1 MKLLS
6 KTSLLIITGS
16 IFIFWIG
23 NLVFF
28 RITREVINEHIN
40 NELMTQMAGLMT
52 RLNQGETISNLP
64 GSFDQIN
71 IIETNIHPGQPP
83 VLSDTVL
90 YNASQQKF
98 IAHRAL
104 RFSYNSD
111 KGSRDIIIYKSLLSS
126 DALIERI
133 TLLSVALLIVF
144 IIMIYILNR
153 YIFTNIW
160 SAFSNSLKRLDVYDF
175 NKPGGLVLP
184 VSEIAEFDRLNKV
197 LLEMADRIQSDYKS
211 LKELTANTSHEIQTP
226 LAIIRN
232 KAELLLQSENLSE
245 TDLETVS
252 SILNTTGRLSKLN
265 QSLLLIAKIE
275 NKQFEESEKIDL
287 KDALETYIT
296 NLDVLINAGGFSIN
310 SELDNCTIRMNH
322 MLLDVLISNLLKN
335 AITHG
340 TGGSDIGVR
349 LKNCIVEISN
359 QGAPLPFSED
369 QLFKRFIK
377 GSGKE
382 GGTGIGLEI
391 VRKICNYYRINVK
404 HIYSEGTHSF
414 RVDFSTIGGLK
425 IED

>member
-28 RITREVINEHIN
+28 RITREAINEHIN
-40 NELMTQMAGLMT
+40 NELMTQMAGVMT
-52 RLNQGETISNLP
+52 RINRGETINELP
-64 GSFDQIN
+64 GSYDQVSVISSDAASVR
-71 IIETNIHPGQPP
+71 QP
-83 VLSDTVL
+83 VFSDTVL

-104 RFSYNSD
+104 RFSYMADDGN
-111 KGSRDIIIYKSLLSS
+111 RDIIIFKSLLSS

-144 IIMIYILNR
+144 IIMIFILNR
-153 YIFTNIW
+153 YIFTNVW
-160 SAFSNSLKRLDVYDF
+160 STFSNSLERQDIYDF

-184 VSEIAEFDRLNKV
+184 ASEIAEFDRLNKV
-197 LLEMADRIQSDYKS
+197 LLEMADRIQSDYLS

-232 KAELLLQSENLSE
+232 KAELLLQSDSLSK
-245 TDLETVS
+245 TDMETVT

-265 QSLLLIAKIE
+265 QSLLLIARIE
-275 NKQFEESEKIDL
+275 NKQFEDNEEIKLDE
-287 KDALETYIT
+287 ALERYID
-296 NLDVLINAGGFSIN
+296 NLDVLINAGGFKLKSN
-310 SELDNCTIRMNH
+310 VKACRIRMNH
-322 MLLDVLISNLLKN
+322 MLLDILISNLLKN
-335 AITHG
+335 AVSHG
-340 TGGSDIGVR
+340 TKGGDISVS
-349 LKNCIVEISN
+349 LENCVVEISN
-359 QGAPLPFSED
+359 HGAPLSFSED

-382 GGTGIGLEI
+382 GSTGIGLEI
-391 VRKICNYYRINVK
+391 VRKICGYYRIEV
-404 HIYSEGTHSF
+404 GHSYIEDLHTF
-414 RVDFSTIGGLK
+414 RVDFSNIRTK
-425 IED
+425 AKD

>member
-28 RITREVINEHIN
+28 RITREAINEHIN
-40 NELMTQMAGLMT
+40 NELMTQMAGVMT
-52 RLNQGETISNLP
+52 RINQGEEINELP
-64 GSFDQIN
+64 GSYDQVSVISYDAASFR
-71 IIETNIHPGQPP
+71 PP
-83 VLSDTVL
+83 LFSDTVL
-90 YNASQQKF
+90 YSTSQQKF

-104 RFSYNSD
+104 HFSYMAND
-111 KGSRDIIIYKSLLSS
+111 GNRDIIIFKSLLSS

-153 YIFTNIW
+153 YIFTNVW
-160 SAFSNSLKRLDVYDF
+160 SAFSNSLERLDIYDF

-184 VSEIAEFDRLNKV
+184 ASEITEFDKLNRV

-232 KAELLLQSENLSE
+232 KAELLLQSENLNE
-245 TDLETVS
+245 TDLETVN
-252 SILNTTGRLSKLN
+252 SIINTTGRLSKLN

-275 NKQFEESEKIDL
+275 NKQFEDNEEIKL
-287 KDALETYIT
+287 GEALEKYID
-296 NLDVLINAGGFSIN
+296 NLDVLINAGGFKVVSN
-310 SELDNCTIRMNH
+310 LNDCSIRMNH
-322 MLLDVLISNLLKN
+322 MLLDILISNLLKN

-340 TGGSDIGVR
+340 TKGCDIGVN
-349 LKNCIVEISN
+349 LDNFVLEISN
-359 QGAPLPFSED
+359 LGAPLSFSED
-369 QLFKRFIK
+369 LLFKRFIK

-382 GGTGIGLEI
+382 GSTGIGLEI
-391 VRKICNYYRINVK
+391 VRKISGYYRIEVAHSYTEGL
-404 HIYSEGTHSF
+404 HIF
-414 RVDFSTIGGLK
+414 RLDFSNIRT
-425 IED
+425 E